1 MTTPRLTFLSR
12 LNFFLHQFVSLRYD
26 SNQPSSLR
34 ANCEGVQFHPI
45 STKMPIPSQWLL
57 WLTLVPLVL
66 SLSSKPDE
74 PSQPAPGDVT
84 ISDITD
90 ACRDHSYRTHLIS
103 EDPLVIYIESFV
115 TPEEASQLTDLSF
128 ALPFPPKSKSNFLP
142 AKASSNLHPSGQTM
156 AKSPSIPTTAP
167 P

>member
-1 MTTPRLTFLSR
+1 MREF
-12 LNFFLHQFVSLRYD
+12 NI
-26 SNQPSSLR
+26 
-34 ANCEGVQFHPI
+34 HPI
-45 STKMPIPSQWLL
+45 NTKMPMPSQWLL
-57 WLTLVPLVL
+57 WLILVPLVL
-66 SLSSKPDE
+66 SWSSKSDE
-74 PSQPAPGDVT
+74 PSQPALGDVT
-84 ISDITD
+84 ISYITD